1 MDIKELKL
9 NQNFSLK
16 KKEKKMKKK
25 KKKKKKILPLS
36 YKVFGVTFLYY

>member
-16 KKEKKMKKK
+16 KKEKKNEKKEEEEEEDTA
-25 KKKKKKILPLS
+25 IEL
-36 YKVFGVTFLYY
+36 

>member
-16 KKEKKMKKK
+16 KKEKKMKEEEEEEEDTA
-25 KKKKKKILPLS
+25 IEL
-36 YKVFGVTFLYY
+36 